1 MCFKDSANM
10 KSNQKYGYDSP
21 SNLCAEIMEVTDA
34 KTTAI
39 CTLQVFH
46 FKSLLKIMNM
56 II

>member
-1 MCFKDSANM
+1 M
-10 KSNQKYGYDSP
+10 KSNQKYGYDS

-46 FKSLLKIMNM
+46 FKSLLKI
-56 II
+56 IFRFI